1 MLSIDA
7 KYLGFNHS
15 NATFLPLMK
24 ENRQKIVTY
33 WQRLGV
39 ISS

>member
-1 MLSIDA
+1 MLSLDA
-7 KYLGFNHS
+7 KYLGFNHL
-15 NATFLPLMK
+15 NATFLPFMK
-24 ENRQKIVTY
+24 DNRQKIVTY

>member
-7 KYLGFNHS
+7 KYLGFNHL

-24 ENRQKIVTY
+24 DNRQKIVTF

-39 ISS
+39 IPS